1 MQRSVLTM
9 ADTAE
14 QWYSWQDDIFL
25 RYPDHRN
32 TPAPPVHWALSL
44 YWSVIQ
50 QDQPLVDADVA
61 TAVLEQAVALNPW
74 VGEPQIVLAQLC
86 LTAGEFEH
94 AEAAASSGLQML
106 ASWGTAWDKR
116 IGWDAWLAWGRIL
129 LQGAR
134 TRNWPERLDK
144 LNNLALSSAGR

>member
-1 MQRSVLTM
+1 M
-9 ADTAE
+9 
-14 QWYSWQDDIFL
+14 
-25 RYPDHRN
+25 
-32 TPAPPVHWALSL
+32 PPVFDDCRRLLAPRDEAAALPL

-74 VGEPQIVLAQLC
+74 IGEPQIVLAQLY
-86 LTAGEFEH
+86 LTAGEFER

-144 LNNLALSSAGR
+144 LNNLALRSAGR